1 MKNIYTTNRDGK
13 DVIIGC
19 DVKHSSG
26 VTIFYFKCKKQ
37 NNNKL
42 RFNFILN

>member
-1 MKNIYTTNRDGK
+1 MKNIYTENIDGK

-19 DVKHSSG
+19 NVKHSSG
-26 VTIFYFKCKKQ
+26 VTMFYFKCKSP